1 MRDFPQNLEL
11 EDVKMGAFVR
21 DLPQNQ
27 VQTVKMKPEL
37 SELSVPMRGRS
48 DHDPSIAETVSQ
60 PSAGQASP
68 SIFRDTFCPAKHNIS
83 RVRYLSKRHFVRDFP
98 QRVTV

>member
-1 MRDFPQNLEL
+1 VRDFPQNLEL
-11 EDVKMGAFVR
+11 EDVKMAAFVR

-48 DHDPSIAETVSQ
+48 DHDPGTY
-60 PSAGQASP
+60 PSSEARFVLQNTE
-68 SIFRDTFCPAKHNIS
+68 FRI
-83 RVRYLSKRHFVRDFP
+83 R
-98 QRVTV
+98 